1 MRREASTG
9 GDHVCDINARSMVSF
24 SGALALFITTVTSQL
39 ITSAVSV
46 RESRGLATDVT
57 ACTGHRSL
65 TSVRFV
71 TGPGCCHVSCCH
83 VSCCHVS
90 RLQTTV
96 MTESSIC
103 LVRTSSGTARP
114 ATGTRTRSCTWST
127 SPRPRTARASAR
139 TTRSAGS
146 GATPAVTRASAGC
159 TGSVTSSL
167 LTTARRAAW
176 PGPSGQTWTTAARS
190 PELGSRSS
198 QT

>member
-1 MRREASTG
+1 MRKGASTG
-9 GDHVCDINARSMVSF
+9 RDHVCDINARCQVSF
-24 SGALALFITTVTSQL
+24 SGALALFITTVTAQR

-46 RESRGLATDVT
+46 TESRGLATDVT
-57 ACTGHRSL
+57 ACTEHRSL

-71 TGPGCCHVSCCH
+71 TGPG
-83 VSCCHVS
+83 CCHVS

-103 LVRTSSGTARP
+103 LVRTSSGTVRP

-146 GATPAVTRASAGC
+146 GATPTVTRASAGC
-159 TGSVTSSL
+159 TGSVTTSL

-190 PELGSRSS
+190 PDLGLRSS

>member
-9 GDHVCDINARSMVSF
+9 GDHLFDINARSMVTF
-24 SGALALFITTVTSQL
+24 SGALALFITTVTAQL

-83 VSCCHVS
+83 AS

-103 LVRTSSGTARP
+103 LVRTSSGTVRP

-146 GATPAVTRASAGC
+146 GATPAVTRAIAGC

-190 PELGSRSS
+190 PDLGSRSS